1 MRLRLAHVALA
12 ASIAVFAGSVSVPK
26 LAAQDK
32 KAQLVD
38 VQGSV
43 ADIFKDKSII
53 SIQTG
58 SLTRQV
64 GYDSHTKF
72 FYGHSKEA
80 KPGDISAV
88 KKSFYISCVVPADSK
103 NMLATEC
110 VYRETK

>member
-12 ASIAVFAGSVSVPK
+12 ASIAVFAGSVSSPK

-38 VQGSV
+38 IQGSV

-53 SIQTG
+53 SIRTG
-58 SLTRQV
+58 NSTRQV
-64 GYDSHTKF
+64 AYDSHTKF
-72 FYGHSKEA
+72 LYGHRKEA
-80 KPGDISAV
+80 KPGAISDV
-88 KKSFYISCVVPADSK
+88 KKSFYISCAVPSDSK
-103 NMLATEC
+103 DLLATEC